1 MEVEQLTLCPMASL
15 RVQRAMGN
23 AVTFADDVQQRYKHE
38 MSGIGVKRLSPT
50 ADEFL
55 ILNAG

>member
-1 MEVEQLTLCPMASL
+1 
-15 RVQRAMGN
+15 MGN